1 MLQRD
6 VYDPVPAKGPL
17 TLGAVYKRADLHA
30 RYGGSRIAGI
40 VSARDEPIVLLFHTE
55 EPTKQFYRD
64 GFTDDGLYWYSGQG
78 TSGDM
83 TWTAGNRSIRDHT
96 QLRRNLLL
104 FERVR
109 RKGGLWRFSYIMH
122 FSRFREEERVDAR
135 GQQRRAIVFGL
146 LPIACARHGLSAL
159 TDREE

>member
-6 VYDPVPAKGPL
+6 VCDPVPAKGPL

-30 RYGGSRIAGI
+30 RFGGSRIAGI

-55 EPTKQFYRD
+55 EPAKQFYRD
-64 GFTDDGLYWYSGQG
+64 GFTDDGLYWYSGEG

-83 TWTAGNRSIRDHT
+83 KWTAGNRSIRDHT
-96 QLRRNLLL
+96 QLRRNLLF

-109 RKGGLWRFSYIMH
+109 RRGGLWQFTYLMH
-122 FSRFREEERVDAR
+122 FSRSREEERLDAR
-135 GQQRRAIVFGL
+135 GQKRRAIVFGL
-146 LPIACARHGLSAL
+146 LPIACARQWPERLS
-159 TDREE
+159 DRGE